1 MALAGLLLGLWI
13 WLSFFRVVE
22 IIDTG
27 KSSYVLVLLKEPK
40 EGDRVIFSYPNLN
53 SPLRLSKVSK
63 NAENILMVNLNEKT
77 QKPLVENMIIGV
89 ILF

>member
-1 MALAGLLLGLWI
+1 MAFIGLLLGLWV
-13 WLSFFRVVE
+13 WLSFFRVIE

-27 KSSYVLVLLKEPK
+27 KSSYVLVLLKEAK

-63 NAENILMVNLNEKT
+63 NAENVLMINLNEKT
-77 QKPLVENMIIGV
+77 QKPLNEDMITGV